1 MQVVHTVAGVRRR
14 VRAARRE
21 GGRIGLVPT
30 MGALHE
36 GHLALVRAAKAE
48 TDFVVVSIFV
58 NPTQF
63 GPGEDLA
70 AYPRTLERDRV
81 ACEREG
87 VALLFAPSA
96 REMYPAAYAT
106 YVVQE
111 GLTER
116 LCGLSRPGHFHG
128 VCTVCAKL
136 FNIVQPDVVFFGQ
149 KDFQQTVVIARMI
162 RDLNLDLA
170 LRVVPTV
177 REPDGLAM
185 SSRNQYLTAKQRRE
199 AVCLWQALRRAEDL
213 VRRGETDASVLRQT
227 MREVIEQASEA
238 RVDYVAIVN
247 PDDLTDVASVRERAV
262 AAVAVRFGNA
272 RLIDNAILT
281 PPAGKATPQGAA

>member
-1 MQVVHTVAGVRRR
+1 MKVVHTVAGVRSR
-14 VRAARRE
+14 VGAARRE
-21 GGRIGLVPT
+21 GRRIGFVPT

-36 GHLALVRAAKAE
+36 GHLALVRAARAE
-48 TDFVVVSIFV
+48 TDFVVVSVFV

-70 AYPRTLERDRV
+70 AYPRTLESDRA

-87 VALLFAPSA
+87 VALLFAPSTC
-96 REMYPAAYAT
+96 EMYPQGFAT

-116 LCGLSRPGHFHG
+116 LCGVSRPGHFHG

-136 FNIVQPDVVFFGQ
+136 FNIVQPDVAFFGQ
-149 KDFQQTVVIARMI
+149 KDYQQTVVIGRMI

-185 SSRNQYLTAKQRRE
+185 SSRNQYLTAEQRRE

-213 VRRGETDASVLRQT
+213 VRRGETDASVLRRA
-227 MREVIEQASEA
+227 MKEVIEQASEA
-238 RVDYVAIVN
+238 HVDYVAIVN
-247 PDDLTDVASVRERAV
+247 PDDLTDVDRVQERAV

-281 PPAGKATPQGAA
+281 PPARKTTPQGSA